1 MYTLYLFRHIL
12 KIESAFFIY
21 ISTELAPR
29 FSLVEE
35 RSFNGA
41 PVVSITFPD
50 GHEDELVLSK
60 FHANDEDRMANKDHC
75 NFIGHLANEPEAC
88 VAMTGCIGS
97 EDVEFTI
104 LSSHATESPLFKWT
118 KEGHVEIIES
128 RFEVYYLHM

>member
-1 MYTLYLFRHIL
+1 M
-12 KIESAFFIY
+12 
-21 ISTELAPR
+21 
-29 FSLVEE
+29 VEE
-35 RSFNGA
+35 RSFNGS

-60 FHANDEDRMANKDHC
+60 FHANNEDRMANKDHC

-97 EDVEFTI
+97 EDVDFTI
-104 LSSHATESPLFKWT
+104 LSEHAPESRLFKWT

-128 RFEVYYLHM
+128 GLKVCINSFKI